1 MLGRCKYNCLNNTN
15 LGHRWWLYH
24 LNRSNIHLLWWSE
37 LLKSFTKNSV
47 KQKLVIS
54 FQAGYQPF
62 HGKSSFLC
70 DRAERSTWPPF
81 TDADCKKHT
90 DWETLSSRRMIKAHV
105 FQNVKHLFT
114 DKIKLVIKIAW
125 LHDCVFVLKKKKSN
139 FHMHCCNA
147 LRKNTY
153 FESFILDIYAVD
165 KLKNWC
171 FFSCWPKTCILPYF
185 PHKKYFKKYKQTK
198 LAKKY
203 IYSVLRSRSSK
214 HKEPTCF
221 EIWVTVSEKIFIG

>member
-1 MLGRCKYNCLNNTN
+1 MLRRCKYNCLNNTN
-15 LGHRWWLYH
+15 LGHRWWLYQ
-24 LNRSNIHLLWWSE
+24 LSQSNIHLLWWSE

-62 HGKSSFLC
+62 HGKSSFLG

-90 DWETLSSRRMIKAHV
+90 DWETLSSRPMIKAHV

-125 LHDCVFVLKKKKSN
+125 LYDCDFVFQKKKIQFPYALLQRTSKKYILWK
-139 FHMHCCNA
+139 FYLRYICCRQIKE
-147 LRKNTY
+147 L
-153 FESFILDIYAVD
+153 V
-165 KLKNWC
+165 
-171 FFSCWPKTCILPYF
+171 FFSCWP
-185 PHKKYFKKYKQTK
+185 
-198 LAKKY
+198 
-203 IYSVLRSRSSK
+203 
-214 HKEPTCF
+214 
-221 EIWVTVSEKIFIG
+221 

>member
-1 MLGRCKYNCLNNTN
+1 MLRRCKYNCLNNTN
-15 LGHRWWLYH
+15 LGHRWWLYQ
-24 LNRSNIHLLWWSE
+24 LSQSNIHLLWWSE

-62 HGKSSFLC
+62 HGKSSFLG

-90 DWETLSSRRMIKAHV
+90 DWETLSSRPMIKAHV

-125 LHDCVFVLKKKKSN
+125 LYDCDFVFQKKKSN

-165 KLKNWC
+165 KLKNW
-171 FFSCWPKTCILPYF
+171 FFFLVGLKHVSYLIFPLKNIL
-185 PHKKYFKKYKQTK
+185 KNINKQN
-198 LAKKY
+198 
-203 IYSVLRSRSSK
+203 
-214 HKEPTCF
+214 
-221 EIWVTVSEKIFIG
+221 

>member
-1 MLGRCKYNCLNNTN
+1 
-15 LGHRWWLYH
+15 
-24 LNRSNIHLLWWSE
+24 
-37 LLKSFTKNSV
+37 
-47 KQKLVIS
+47 
-54 FQAGYQPF
+54 
-62 HGKSSFLC
+62 
-70 DRAERSTWPPF
+70 
-81 TDADCKKHT
+81 
-90 DWETLSSRRMIKAHV
+90 
-105 FQNVKHLFT
+105 
-114 DKIKLVIKIAW
+114 
-125 LHDCVFVLKKKKSN
+125 
-139 FHMHCCNA
+139 MHCCNA

-203 IYSVLRSRSSK
+203 IYSFLRSRSSK

-221 EIWVTVSEKIFIG
+221 EI